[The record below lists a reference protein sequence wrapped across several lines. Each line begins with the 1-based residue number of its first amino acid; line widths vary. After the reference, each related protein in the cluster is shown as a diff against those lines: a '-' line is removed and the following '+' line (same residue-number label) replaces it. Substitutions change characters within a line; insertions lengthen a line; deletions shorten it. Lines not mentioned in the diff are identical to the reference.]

1 LLTKHRAGQTVS
13 GLVVKLHAWPSRG
26 IDGADGADRMIY
38 RGVEY
43 TVAVSLEPDVWQWWF
58 QIGNIVSTG
67 KTKTKLAEMA
77 ARRTQTKI
85 NVALRRIEI
94 PISYAA

>member
-1 LLTKHRAGQTVS
+1 
-13 GLVVKLHAWPSRG
+13 
-26 IDGADGADRMIY
+26 MIY

-43 TVAVSLEPDVWQWWF
+43 TVATSEPGVWQWWF

-67 KTKTKLAEMA
+67 KTKTKLSEMA
-77 ARRTQTKI
+77 ARRTQIKI

-94 PISYAA
+94 PISYTA

>member
-1 LLTKHRAGQTVS
+1 
-13 GLVVKLHAWPSRG
+13 
-26 IDGADGADRMIY
+26 
-38 RGVEY
+38 
-43 TVAVSLEPDVWQWWF
+43 VSLEPDVWQWWF

>member
-1 LLTKHRAGQTVS
+1 MLTKHRVGQTVS
-13 GLVVKLHAWPSRG
+13 GLVVELHAWPSRG
-26 IDGADGADRMIY
+26 IDGADRMIY

-67 KTKTKLAEMA
+67 KTKTKLSEMA
-77 ARRTQTKI
+77 ARRTQIKI
-85 NVALRRIEI
+85 NVALRRIEV
-94 PISYAA
+94 PISFIG